1 MSTKKKVTSE
11 AAEEAVTPVSEK
23 VVQPALPAEEAA
35 QEEQTLEVQ
44 AEQAAEPKPEEASLC
59 AGQMC
64 WVAFCGGLNLRK
76 APGMH
81 APVLQVLPAGT
92 ELQIDP
98 LEWVADGTGV
108 WFPVTVD
115 GVNGFVNGQYLSPV
129 EV

>member
-1 MSTKKKVTSE
+1 M
-11 AAEEAVTPVSEK
+11 
-23 VVQPALPAEEAA
+23 QPDLPAEKAA
-35 QEEQTLEVQ
+35 LAEHKAEVNEEEV
-44 AEQAAEPKPEEASLC
+44 ADLEEAPLC
-59 AGQMC
+59 TGQL
-64 WVAFCGGLNLRK
+64 VRVEFCRSLNLRK

-92 ELQIDP
+92 ELLIDP

>member
-1 MSTKKKVTSE
+1 MSTKKKVASD
-11 AAEEAVTPVSEK
+11 AAEETINQVSEE
-23 VVQPALPAEEAA
+23 VVQPDLPAEKAA
-35 QEEQTLEVQ
+35 LAEHKAEVNEEEV
-44 AEQAAEPKPEEASLC
+44 ADLEEAPLC
-59 AGQMC
+59 TGQL
-64 WVAFCGGLNLRK
+64 VRVEFCRLLNLRK

-92 ELQIDP
+92 ELLIDP

-108 WFPVTVD
+108 WFPVAVD

>member
-1 MSTKKKVTSE
+1 MSTKKKVASE
-11 AAEEAVTPVSEK
+11 AAEETVNPVSEE
-23 VVQPALPAEEAA
+23 VVQPDLPAEKAA
-35 QEEQTLEVQ
+35 LAEHKAEVNEEEV
-44 AEQAAEPKPEEASLC
+44 ADLEEAPLC
-59 AGQMC
+59 TGQL
-64 WVAFCGGLNLRK
+64 VRVEFCRSLNLRK

-92 ELQIDP
+92 ELLIDP

>member
-1 MSTKKKVTSE
+1 MSTKKKVASE
-11 AAEEAVTPVSEK
+11 AAEETVNQVSEE
-23 VVQPALPAEEAA
+23 VVQPDLPAEKTALAEHKAEVN
-35 QEEQTLEVQ
+35 EEEV
-44 AEQAAEPKPEEASLC
+44 ADLEEAPLC
-59 AGQMC
+59 TGQL
-64 WVAFCGGLNLRK
+64 VRVEFCRSLNLRK

-92 ELQIDP
+92 ELLIDP

-108 WFPVTVD
+108 WLPVTVD

>member
-1 MSTKKKVTSE
+1 MSTKKKVASE
-11 AAEEAVTPVSEK
+11 AAEETVNPVSEE
-23 VVQPALPAEEAA
+23 VVQPDLPAEEAA
-35 QEEQTLEVQ
+35 QTEHKAEVNEE
-44 AEQAAEPKPEEASLC
+44 EEADLDEAPLC
-59 AGQMC
+59 TGQL
-64 WVAFCGGLNLRK
+64 VRVEFCRSLNLRK

-92 ELQIDP
+92 ELLIDP

>member
-1 MSTKKKVTSE
+1 MSTKKKVASE
-11 AAEEAVTPVSEK
+11 AAEETVNPVSEE
-23 VVQPALPAEEAA
+23 VVQPDLPAEKAA
-35 QEEQTLEVQ
+35 LAERKAEVNEEEV
-44 AEQAAEPKPEEASLC
+44 ADLEEAPLC
-59 AGQMC
+59 TGQL
-64 WVAFCGGLNLRK
+64 VRVEFCRSLNLRK

-92 ELQIDP
+92 ELLIDP

-108 WFPVTVD
+108 WLPVTVD

>member
-1 MSTKKKVTSE
+1 MSTKKKVASE
-11 AAEEAVTPVSEK
+11 VAEETVNQVSEG
-23 VVQPALPAEEAA
+23 VVQPDLPAEKAAQVEQKAEVNKGETADLEEAA
-35 QEEQTLEVQ
+35 
-44 AEQAAEPKPEEASLC
+44 LC
-59 AGQMC
+59 TGQL
-64 WVAFCGGLNLRK
+64 VRVEFCRSLNLRK

-92 ELQIDP
+92 ELLIDP

-108 WFPVTVD
+108 WYPVTVD

>member
-1 MSTKKKVTSE
+1 MSTKKKVASE
-11 AAEEAVTPVSEK
+11 AAEETVNPVSDE
-23 VVQPALPAEEAA
+23 VVQPDLPAEKAA
-35 QEEQTLEVQ
+35 LAEHKAEVNEEEV
-44 AEQAAEPKPEEASLC
+44 ADLEEAPLC
-59 AGQMC
+59 TGQL
-64 WVAFCGGLNLRK
+64 VRVEFCRSLNLRK

-92 ELQIDP
+92 ELLIDP

-108 WFPVTVD
+108 WLPVTVD

>member
-1 MSTKKKVTSE
+1 MSTKKKVASE
-11 AAEEAVTPVSEK
+11 AAEETVNPVSEE
-23 VVQPALPAEEAA
+23 VVQPDLPAEEAA
-35 QEEQTLEVQ
+35 QTEHKAEVNEKEVADLED
-44 AEQAAEPKPEEASLC
+44 ASLC
-59 AGQMC
+59 TGQL
-64 WVAFCGGLNLRK
+64 VRVEFCRSLNLRK

-92 ELQIDP
+92 ELLIDP

-115 GVNGFVNGQYLSPV
+115 GVSGFVNGQYLSPV

>member
-1 MSTKKKVTSE
+1 MSTKKKVASE
-11 AAEEAVTPVSEK
+11 AAEETVNPVSEE
-23 VVQPALPAEEAA
+23 VVQPDLPAEKAA
-35 QEEQTLEVQ
+35 LAEHKAEVNEEEV
-44 AEQAAEPKPEEASLC
+44 ADLEEAPLC
-59 AGQMC
+59 TGQL
-64 WVAFCGGLNLRK
+64 VRVEFCRSLNLRK

-92 ELQIDP
+92 ELLIDP

-108 WFPVTVD
+108 WLPVTVD

>member
-1 MSTKKKVTSE
+1 MSTKKKVASE
-11 AAEEAVTPVSEK
+11 AAEETVNPVSEE
-23 VVQPALPAEEAA
+23 VVQPDLPAEKAA
-35 QEEQTLEVQ
+35 LAEHKAEVNEEEV
-44 AEQAAEPKPEEASLC
+44 ADLEEAPLC
-59 AGQMC
+59 TGQL
-64 WVAFCGGLNLRK
+64 VRVEFCRSLNLRK

-92 ELQIDP
+92 ELLIVP